1 VVDIVGG
8 GQDFGL
14 VDVVDTNGLED
25 LVVEGKEGLAFR
37 RPRDLGS
44 MLFSGRSPV
53 RRKMELDV
61 PGTQQSDRYGPW
73 P

>member
-25 LVVEGKEGLAFR
+25 LVAGAR
-37 RPRDLGS
+37 RG
-44 MLFSGRSPV
+44 
-53 RRKMELDV
+53 
-61 PGTQQSDRYGPW
+61 
-73 P
+73 